1 MIPKKILYCADFSQ
15 NSEPA
20 CQLAVEYAKTFGA
33 ELLVLHVIN
42 PRLLKYP
49 SLEDLPLAD
58 LSLRDIEESANKSLE
73 NIALLCRKDLSEVKT
88 FNRTGVPAE
97 EIVNFANQESVD
109 LIVTGTHGWT
119 GLSHL
124 LVGSTAEHVVRMAR
138 RPVLTVWCC
147 GPGSCD

>member
-20 CQLAVEYAKTFGA
+20 CQLAVAYAKTFGA

-58 LSLRDIEESANKSLE
+58 LSLRDIEESAKKSLE
-73 NIALLCRKDLSEVKT
+73 NIALLCRRDLSEVKT
-88 FNRTGVPAE
+88 YSRAGVPAE

-147 GPGSCD
+147 GPGSCS